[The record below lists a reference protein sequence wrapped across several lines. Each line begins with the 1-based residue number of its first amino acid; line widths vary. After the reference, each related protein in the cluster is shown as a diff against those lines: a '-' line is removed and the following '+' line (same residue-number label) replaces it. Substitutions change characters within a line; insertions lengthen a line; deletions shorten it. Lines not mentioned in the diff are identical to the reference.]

1 VVDFWKPKSTVKS
14 GCAEGFDEEGS
25 MSSSRPL
32 VPVDVAA
39 TGRALGRIPFGFGPR
54 FFVVLLLGFLW
65 LVPAWWAPRL
75 VGAIILWD
83 LLAVAAFGF
92 DLLRLPKPEEMQG
105 RRSWEHAPALATSSE
120 ITVAM
125 RNLGKVATRCTVVD
139 ETPAAFRIAPPSLS
153 LVMAARQVASAR
165 YSILPRQRGDVR
177 MGRLFLRYQSHLGFA
192 ERWVSVEIS
201 QTVRVLPDLEQARQ
215 QALYLIRSCQ
225 VEMEKRRRRQRGQGR
240 EFESLRE
247 YRQGDEIRDVCWT
260 ATARRH
266 QLTTRI
272 FEIERSQ
279 AVWIVLDA
287 GRLLRAE
294 VQQDAKEIRLAKLDY
309 AVNAALS
316 LAQVA
321 TQCGD
326 RVGLLAYG
334 RNIQQNIGTGRGP
347 AHLRTIVDSLA
358 QVRGEASEAD
368 HSRAA
373 RVLLTEQS
381 RRSLVVW
388 ITDFAETPTTPEV
401 IEYAMQMTKRH
412 LVVFTAMNQPDLT
425 ALAENTPQTVEEMY
439 RHAAALEIANR
450 RELLMRGLR
459 QRGVFAF
466 ELVPGLLAGSM
477 VNQYLEIKERNLL

>member
-1 VVDFWKPKSTVKS
+1 MNPP
-14 GCAEGFDEEGS
+14 
-25 MSSSRPL
+25 RPL
-32 VPVDVAA
+32 VPNEVASR
-39 TGRALGRIPFGFGPR
+39 GRPLGRVPFGFGPR
-54 FFVVLLLGFLW
+54 FFVMLLLGFLW
-65 LVPAWWAPRL
+65 LVPAWWVPRL
-75 VGAIILWD
+75 IVAMILWD
-83 LLAVAAFGF
+83 VMALVMSGVDLA
-92 DLLRLPKPEEMQG
+92 RLPKPQEIEG
-105 RRSWEHAPALATSSE
+105 RRSWEHAPSLATRAKVTLRVRNFGK
-120 ITVAM
+120 ITA
-125 RNLGKVATRCTVVD
+125 RCTLVD
-139 ETPAAFRIAPPSLS
+139 ETPTSFRTGLPSLS
-153 LVMAARQVASAR
+153 LIVPAGQLASTL
-165 YSILPRQRGDVR
+165 YDIVPRERGDVR
-177 MGRLFLRYQSHLGFA
+177 LGRLFLRYQSQLGFA

-215 QALYLIRSCQ
+215 QALYLIRSRQ

-247 YRQGDEIRDVCWT
+247 YRQGDEMRDVCWT

-294 VQQDAKEIRLAKLDY
+294 VRQEGSELRLAKLDY

-321 TQCGD
+321 SQCGD

-334 RNIQQNIGTGRGP
+334 RGIQQNLATGRGP
-347 AHLRTIVDSLA
+347 AHLRNIVDSLA
-358 QVRGEASEAD
+358 QVRGEAAEAD

-425 ALAENTPQTVEEMY
+425 VLANTAPRTTEEMY
-439 RHAAALEIANR
+439 RHAAALEIASR
-450 RELLMRGLR
+450 RDLLLRGLR

-466 ELVPGLLAGSM
+466 ELVPGLLASSI
-477 VNQYLEIKERNLL
+477 VNQYLDIKERNLL

>member
-1 VVDFWKPKSTVKS
+1 MVIWDF
-14 GCAEGFDEEGS
+14 
-25 MSSSRPL
+25 
-32 VPVDVAA
+32 
-39 TGRALGRIPFGFGPR
+39 
-54 FFVVLLLGFLW
+54 
-65 LVPAWWAPRL
+65 
-75 VGAIILWD
+75 
-83 LLAVAAFGF
+83 LAVVAFGF
-92 DLLRLPKPEEMQG
+92 DLLRLPKPQELEG
-105 RRSWEHAPALATSSE
+105 SRSWEHAPSLATRSKV
-120 ITVAM
+120 TVSV
-125 RNLGKVATRCTVVD
+125 RNYGDVIVRCTLTD
-139 ETPAAFRIAPPSLS
+139 ETPVSFRKAPPTLS
-153 LVMAARQVASAR
+153 LVITGRGQASTQ
-165 YSILPRQRGDVR
+165 YEIIPRERGDVR
-177 MGRLFLRYQSHLGFA
+177 LGRLFLRYQSNWGFA
-192 ERWVSVEIS
+192 ERWVAAEIE

-215 QALYLIRSCQ
+215 QALYLIRSRQ
-225 VEMEKRRRRQRGQGR
+225 VEMEKRRKRQRGQGR

-247 YRQGDEIRDVCWT
+247 YRQGDELRDVCWT

-266 QLTTRI
+266 QLTTRV

-294 VQQDAKEIRLAKLDY
+294 VQQEGSELRLAKLDY

-334 RNIQQNIGTGRGP
+334 RNIQQNIATGRGP
-347 AHLRTIVDSLA
+347 AHLRSIVDCLA
-358 QVRGEASEAD
+358 QVHGEAAEAD

-401 IEYAMQMTKRH
+401 IEYAMQMTQRH
-412 LVVFTAMNQPDLT
+412 LVVFTAMSQPDLT
-425 ALAENTPQTVEEMY
+425 KLAKTTPRTTAEMY
-439 RHAAALEIANR
+439 RHAAAMEIASR
-450 RELLMRGLR
+450 REVLMRGLR

-466 ELVPGLLAGSM
+466 ELVPGLLASSV
-477 VNQYLEIKERNLL
+477 VNQYLDIKERNLL

>member
-1 VVDFWKPKSTVKS
+1 MNSP
-14 GCAEGFDEEGS
+14 
-25 MSSSRPL
+25 RPL
-32 VPVDVAA
+32 VPPEVASCA
-39 TGRALGRIPFGFGPR
+39 RSLGRMPFGFGPR

-65 LVPAWWAPRL
+65 LVPAWWAPKL
-75 VGAIILWD
+75 IVAMILWD
-83 LLAVAAFGF
+83 GVALVAFGL
-92 DLLRLPKPEEMQG
+92 DLARLPKTHEMEA
-105 RRSWEHAPALATSSE
+105 RRSWEHAPSLATLSE
-120 ITVAM
+120 VTLAVHNFG
-125 RNLGKVATRCTVVD
+125 RVTTRCTIVD
-139 ETPAAFRIAPPSLS
+139 ETPVSFRRAPPSLS
-153 LVMAARQVASAR
+153 LAVPRRQLASIKYR
-165 YSILPRQRGDVR
+165 ILPRERGDVR
-177 MGRLFLRYQSHLGFA
+177 LGRLFLRYQSNWGFA
-192 ERWVSVEIS
+192 ERWAAVDIP
-201 QTVRVLPDLEQARQ
+201 QTVRVLPDMEQARQ
-215 QALYLIRSCQ
+215 QALYLIRSRQ

-247 YRQGDEIRDVCWT
+247 YRQGDEMRDVCWT

-294 VQQDAKEIRLAKLDY
+294 VQQEKSDIRLAKLDY

-334 RNIQQNIGTGRGP
+334 RSIQQNLATGRGP
-347 AHLRTIVDSLA
+347 SHLRSIVDCLA
-358 QVRGEASEAD
+358 QVRSESSEAD

-412 LVVFTAMNQPDLT
+412 LVIFTAMNQPDLT
-425 ALAENTPQTVEEMY
+425 ALAETTPRTTEEMY
-439 RHAAALEIANR
+439 RHAAALEIASR
-450 RELLMRGLR
+450 RDLLLRGLR

-466 ELVPGLLAGSM
+466 ELVPGLLASSI
-477 VNQYLEIKERNLL
+477 VNQYLDIKERNLL